1 MGEGRLVLSVVL
13 IAVWDSVNFLLLDQ
27 TLLQIIKKDA
37 LLMSSVMSII
47 YGWVAISFI
56 IVLLTSLVK
65 ILFIFERSDELM
77 LFARWL
83 AEVIVY
89 KTFFLIFY
97 VSDN

>member
-1 MGEGRLVLSVVL
+1 
-13 IAVWDSVNFLLLDQ
+13 
-27 TLLQIIKKDA
+27 
-37 LLMSSVMSII
+37 MSSVMSII